1 MIVHSQLLVELSRVG
16 NKRRAL
22 SRLAELLL
30 ETSTPVL
37 ELWRNQE
44 VATEVGAESEADQLS
59 FVL

>member
-1 MIVHSQLLVELSRVG
+1 MSENDVRVIVHSQLLVELSRVG

-30 ETSTPVL
+30 ETSMPVL

-44 VATEVGAESEADQLS
+44 VAT
-59 FVL
+59 